1 MGPTVS
7 GAFLQEVNAAR
18 KHNADIINSSYAA
31 DENKELEQLEEN
43 NEDIEDEIF
52 SDFEVDDS
60 TPAKKTK
67 SRQEIVDSM
76 LDAVDKYAILPPE
89 IEDKIKEG
97 SSGRNSS
104 ILNST
109 SPTDLEDAANR
120 IKNCYSSCE

>member
-1 MGPTVS
+1 VDTI
-7 GAFLQEVNAAR
+7 
-18 KHNADIINSSYAA
+18 K
-31 DENKELEQLEEN
+31 
-43 NEDIEDEIF
+43 F
-52 SDFEVDDS
+52 SDLSDEEY
-60 TPAKKTK
+60 
-67 SRQEIVDSM
+67 QEIVDSM
-76 LDAVDKYAILPPE
+76 LDVVDKYATLPPE